1 MLDSRTNLR
10 RLDAQGRREVEAE
23 LDRRDNR
30 EEQLDRFAAG
40 GSDNEEEEDR
50 EQRPAGFP
58 LIATTWKGTTSKTS

>member
-30 EEQLDRFAAG
+30 EEQLDRFAA
-40 GSDNEEEEDR
+40 DDY
-50 EQRPAGFP
+50 
-58 LIATTWKGTTSKTS
+58 